1 MCLINN
7 SILNP
12 SQGLGSLKSQK
23 IVVPQFKLL
32 YTLTS
37 DVPFLILPT
46 QHWEVEGVGG
56 GISTAGKT
64 GTPDCLLTSI
74 PPEAYRAGLKASAI
88 RRGWRYLKAKVGI
101 KKLKMNG

>member
-1 MCLINN
+1 M
-7 SILNP
+7 
-12 SQGLGSLKSQK
+12 G
-23 IVVPQFKLL
+23 
-32 YTLTS
+32 
-37 DVPFLILPT
+37 
-46 QHWEVEGVGG
+46 EG

-88 RRGWRYLKAKVGI
+88 RRGWRYLRAKVGM